1 MILLER
7 NGVKPLYIQIYEH
20 IRDEIISGQLRE
32 GHRLSATRAQA
43 EKLGV
48 SRNTVEQA
56 YLQLCSEGYLENR
69 RGSGYYVRYVDAL
82 LTDRD
87 SAERKMQSFHRQSS
101 SGAQKVLYDM
111 KYGNCHMESFPLAKW
126 RKAVEKAL
134 LSEEG
139 RGTFSYGENYGD
151 PALRS
156 YLADYLER
164 DRGVKCSPEQIIIG
178 SGTQFLAGI
187 LLQLLRPGRCAIEE
201 PGYDGLRYVLQNH
214 GVTIIP
220 VEAGGCEGIRL
231 DRLSGKRIQAVYVT
245 PSHQFPMG
253 GVMPIQN
260 RIELIRMAEEED
272 FFIMEDDYDS
282 VFRYTAKA
290 IPAMQGLDQY
300 GRVIYLGSLSKILS
314 PSIRLAYMVLPP
326 VLKNRFDMSFS
337 EYHNT
342 VSGTLQKALRIFM
355 EEGEW
360 ERHIRKTRLNS
371 RKKHD
376 ILESALESGLG
387 DGFRV
392 TGKDAGV
399 HMIIESSELTAE
411 EMIVRCRRKGINVY
425 SLEKY
430 FALGTG
436 RNRIIAGF
444 GGIALAD
451 MEDASRRLVEAL
463 KIGTKK

>member
-1 MILLER
+1 M
-7 NGVKPLYIQIYEH
+7 
-20 IRDEIISGQLRE
+20 
-32 GHRLSATRAQA
+32 
-43 EKLGV
+43 
-48 SRNTVEQA
+48 
-56 YLQLCSEGYLENR
+56 
-69 RGSGYYVRYVDAL
+69 
-82 LTDRD
+82 
-87 SAERKMQSFHRQSS
+87 
-101 SGAQKVLYDM
+101 
-111 KYGNCHMESFPLAKW
+111 
-126 RKAVEKAL
+126 
-134 LSEEG
+134 
-139 RGTFSYGENYGD
+139 
-151 PALRS
+151 
-156 YLADYLER
+156 
-164 DRGVKCSPEQIIIG
+164 
-178 SGTQFLAGI
+178 
-187 LLQLLRPGRCAIEE
+187 
-201 PGYDGLRYVLQNH
+201 
-214 GVTIIP
+214 
-220 VEAGGCEGIRL
+220 
-231 DRLSGKRIQAVYVT
+231 T

-376 ILESALESGLG
+376 ILVSALESGLG

>member
-1 MILLER
+1 
-7 NGVKPLYIQIYEH
+7 
-20 IRDEIISGQLRE
+20 
-32 GHRLSATRAQA
+32 
-43 EKLGV
+43 
-48 SRNTVEQA
+48 
-56 YLQLCSEGYLENR
+56 
-69 RGSGYYVRYVDAL
+69 
-82 LTDRD
+82 
-87 SAERKMQSFHRQSS
+87 
-101 SGAQKVLYDM
+101 
-111 KYGNCHMESFPLAKW
+111 
-126 RKAVEKAL
+126 
-134 LSEEG
+134 
-139 RGTFSYGENYGD
+139 
-151 PALRS
+151 
-156 YLADYLER
+156 
-164 DRGVKCSPEQIIIG
+164 
-178 SGTQFLAGI
+178 
-187 LLQLLRPGRCAIEE
+187 
-201 PGYDGLRYVLQNH
+201 
-214 GVTIIP
+214 
-220 VEAGGCEGIRL
+220 
-231 DRLSGKRIQAVYVT
+231 
-245 PSHQFPMG
+245 
-253 GVMPIQN
+253 
-260 RIELIRMAEEED
+260 
-272 FFIMEDDYDS
+272 
-282 VFRYTAKA
+282 
-290 IPAMQGLDQY
+290 
-300 GRVIYLGSLSKILS
+300 
-314 PSIRLAYMVLPP
+314 MVLPP